1 MVNYVVIST
10 YPLDISKDISPLV
23 SKVKKD
29 KKLSFL
35 TGFTLF
41 NKLNYTQSLTFSGS
55 IPSLST
61 INNN

>member
-29 KKLSFL
+29 KKLSFF
-35 TGFTLF
+35 TGFT
-41 NKLNYTQSLTFSGS
+41 KL
-55 IPSLST
+55 P
-61 INNN
+61 